1 MRATRLLAAAA
12 LAALASSCSILGAD
26 SLAVSAWSPS
36 DAVVADPAAIQVWVE
51 FSAPPSR
58 PSAERAFSLKANGA
72 MMEGRFIWDGL
83 RMGFVPFDGFER
95 GVSYL
100 MSVSTDAEAE
110 NGASLGLP
118 FESRFETRVEA
129 ERPRVESTLPADGG
143 VLDNAAPEIVV
154 NFSELMGYDRFL
166 AAVTLSPSVR
176 GMWTHDDSGGYSAFT
191 FHPVESYT
199 EYEYRLTLDSSLADP
214 NGNELAEDF
223 SASFFLYLDRD
234 PPELASASLIHN
246 SASVPIA
253 EDVLDDGVI
262 TANPGMDTDDGLEF
276 VFAEDIQLESFK
288 NAFSVEPAMPVE
300 YETSGEFVSAVRLR
314 FGQSL
319 SWGKR
324 YTVRIKAGLADRY
337 GNKTDS
343 ERLWYLDV
351 DGEATRPPEPLL
363 AAFKKQKDAGGY
375 VEGTVLTAGTEFDT
389 LLISGYVEYF
399 DPHQAYVDLY
409 FRTAPGGRVDIFT
422 LMQALSFSAYG
433 SGGSATSVK
442 VTSMAHL
449 DMSTLAI
456 EDLDL
461 IRAALA
467 DPALTDVS
475 AVRVNVN
482 FTAGAVGNVVQV
494 QVSSGLAD
502 EDGNTRASDWSLAAT
517 LVH

>member
-1 MRATRLLAAAA
+1 
-12 LAALASSCSILGAD
+12 
-26 SLAVSAWSPS
+26 
-36 DAVVADPAAIQVWVE
+36 
-51 FSAPPSR
+51 
-58 PSAERAFSLKANGA
+58 
-72 MMEGRFIWDGL
+72 
-83 RMGFVPFDGFER
+83 
-95 GVSYL
+95 
-100 MSVSTDAEAE
+100 
-110 NGASLGLP
+110 
-118 FESRFETRVEA
+118 
-129 ERPRVESTLPADGG
+129 
-143 VLDNAAPEIVV
+143 
-154 NFSELMGYDRFL
+154 
-166 AAVTLSPSVR
+166 
-176 GMWTHDDSGGYSAFT
+176 
-191 FHPVESYT
+191 
-199 EYEYRLTLDSSLADP
+199 
-214 NGNELAEDF
+214 
-223 SASFFLYLDRD
+223 
-234 PPELASASLIHN
+234 
-246 SASVPIA
+246 
-253 EDVLDDGVI
+253 
-262 TANPGMDTDDGLEF
+262 
-276 VFAEDIQLESFK
+276 
-288 NAFSVEPAMPVE
+288 MPVE